1 MQNKLTREQIVA
13 FDHDEFVD
21 DQVRHFSALVHPI
34 VPLSAAVVDVGG
46 GRGYFAS
53 AVTAA
58 TGRQVLVID
67 TDAESVS
74 ACVARGVRAQ
84 VGDALKPNA
93 EVSSAVVCF
102 NLVLHHLVADSE
114 RETHRLQTAALRAW
128 RSRSAFV
135 FVNEYIYE
143 SFFGNLSGKL
153 IYLITQSAILSAL
166 ARIGSRWVPALKAN
180 TLGVGVR
187 FRSDQEWR
195 SLFADAGYRVVA
207 IEKGRDEPISKVWRL
222 LLIKRIARDSYCLSH
237 TPDLLR

>member
-1 MQNKLTREQIVA
+1 MQNQLTREQIVA

-21 DQVRHFSALVHPI
+21 DQVRHFSSLVHPI
-34 VPLSAAVVDVGG
+34 VSFNATVVDVGG

-53 AVTAA
+53 GVTAA
-58 TGRQVLVID
+58 TGRQVIVID
-67 TDAESVS
+67 TDAESVR

-84 VGDALKPNA
+84 EGNALQPNVEA
-93 EVSSAVVCF
+93 SSAVVCF
-102 NLVLHHLVADSE
+102 NLVLHHLVADTE
-114 RETHRLQTAALRAW
+114 RETRRLQTAALRAW
-128 RSRSAFV
+128 RSRSACV

-143 SFFGNLSGKL
+143 SFFGHLSGKL

-187 FRSDQEWR
+187 FRSDKEWR
-195 SLFADAGYRVVA
+195 RLFSDAGYRVA
-207 IEKGRDEPISKVWRL
+207 ASEKGRDEPISKVWRL

-237 TPDLLR
+237 DD